1 MITGLLFKSE
11 TLALSIFLWVQY
23 LNPQLRE
30 EGLWSAMLWLILT
43 VVDL

>member
-1 MITGLLFKSE
+1 MMTGLLFISE

-30 EGLWSAMLWLILT
+30 EGL
-43 VVDL
+43 